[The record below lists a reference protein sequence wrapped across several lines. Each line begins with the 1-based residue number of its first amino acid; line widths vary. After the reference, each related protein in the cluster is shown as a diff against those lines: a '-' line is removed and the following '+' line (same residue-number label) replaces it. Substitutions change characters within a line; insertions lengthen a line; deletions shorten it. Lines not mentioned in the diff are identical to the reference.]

1 MKQILVQMRNDNKM
15 FNSRM
20 IYKPDCEENKDAVTE
35 TSQLGVVGHL
45 PELQEYVSKIMDNEH
60 QWSSPKLFN

>member
-1 MKQILVQMRNDNKM
+1 M

-20 IYKPDCEENKDAVTE
+20 NYKPDCEENKDAVTE
-35 TSQLGVVGHL
+35 SSQLGVVGHL
-45 PELQEYVSKIMDNEH
+45 RELQEYVSKIMDNEH